1 MRKTQHFGDPTIYGN
16 HHILATKCLFFGR
29 YDGKYERYVHGI
41 TDFFVYYPSVSSNT
55 AGNCSQHLLSMV
67 PFICVSYPLHQ
78 TWFLMVK
85 KFRGNWNWWMRLK
98 FGFHQQSRGLEI
110 FKTCKK
116 VEGSFSY
123 YLWDLFCKG
132 ITIRTWPFRMTGKT
146 CDSMGTQDPN
156 GRMASKN
163 GYGPVCWENQ
173 RPSGNDWHSYI
184 AIEHVPF
191 SSLIYLFKMVMFHRF
206 L

>member
-1 MRKTQHFGDPTIYGN
+1 MCFLSLASNMVFDGD
-16 HHILATKCLFFGR
+16 
-29 YDGKYERYVHGI
+29 KY
-41 TDFFVYYPSVSSNT
+41 
-55 AGNCSQHLLSMV
+55 
-67 PFICVSYPLHQ
+67 
-78 TWFLMVK
+78 
-85 KFRGNWNWWMRLK
+85 RGNWNWWMRLK

-156 GRMASKN
+156 GPMASKN

-191 SSLIYLFKMVMFHRF
+191 SSLIYLFKMVMFNIYVNVYQRV
-206 L
+206 